1 MSMVIL
7 FFLSAFFE
15 FDWYNHERG
24 VDLGALLGL
33 FTYLLLGVLI
43 HYYVL
48 YGIKKQVPYYLLSF
62 IIVYSIACTGE
73 LILCLIL
80 L

>member
-1 MSMVIL
+1 MVIL

-15 FDWYNHERG
+15 FDWYHHERG

-33 FTYLLLGVLI
+33 FTYLTLGILV

-48 YGIKKQVPYYLLSF
+48 YGIKKQAPYYLLSF

-73 LILCLIL
+73 LILCMALV
-80 L
+80 